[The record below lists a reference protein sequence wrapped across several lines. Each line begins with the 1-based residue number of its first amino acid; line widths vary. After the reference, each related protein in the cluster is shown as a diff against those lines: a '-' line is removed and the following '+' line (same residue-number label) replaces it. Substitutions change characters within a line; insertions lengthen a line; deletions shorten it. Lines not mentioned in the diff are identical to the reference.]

1 MVPQMDLEVVSAK
14 ATPCMLRI
22 VKTCSCQCLKL
33 SPQKIVILEMFGKG
47 FAIKTVERS
56 EAAIIGIVFLVVA
69 TMTMLLTSVLAF
81 AGVFSLAEVLKIISS
96 VLIP

>member
-1 MVPQMDLEVVSAK
+1 MALEVVSAK

-33 SPQKIVILEMFGKG
+33 SPPKIVILEMFGKG
-47 FAIKTVERS
+47 FAIRTVERS
-56 EAAIIGIVFLVVA
+56 EAATIGTMLLVVA
-69 TMTMLLTSVLAF
+69 TMIMLLTSVLVF
-81 AGVFSLAEVLKIISS
+81 AGEFSFAEALKTISS